1 MPGAAGGGELEGK
14 VAIVTGAGSGMGRAT
29 AATFARYGARVL
41 AVDVSGKEKELASE
55 INSEVGPA
63 VVPYHA
69 DVSDEEQ
76 VAAMIAAA
84 VSEFGRLDALC
95 NVVGV
100 GVFAKVA
107 DLATADFDKVL
118 AVNLRSAF
126 LGIKYAV
133 PVLIEHGGGSI
144 TNWSSIGG
152 LNAGDRGSAA
162 YSSSKFGLLGLTK
175 VAAVDY
181 GAHDIRVNVLC
192 PGFVV
197 TETLGRMALELPGG
211 ASMPNKAALGRA
223 GRPEEVAEVAAF
235 LASDRASFVSG
246 AVIPVDGGWS
256 ARLY

>member
-1 MPGAAGGGELEGK
+1 MTGGPDGRELAGK
-14 VAIVTGAGSGMGRAT
+14 VAIVTGAGSGMGWAT

-41 AVDVSGKEKELASE
+41 AVDVSGKEKDLAA
-55 INSEVGPA
+55 EVGDA
-63 VVPYHA
+63 IVPHHA
-69 DVSDEEQ
+69 DVSDEKQ
-76 VAAMIAAA
+76 VAGMVEAA
-84 VSEFGRLDALC
+84 VAEFGRLDSLC
-95 NVVGV
+95 NVVGI
-100 GVFAKVA
+100 GAFAKVA
-107 DLATADFDKVL
+107 DMATADFDRVL

-126 LGIKYAV
+126 LGIKHAV
-133 PVLIEHGGGSI
+133 PVLVGNGGGSI

-152 LNAGDRGSAA
+152 LNAGDRGSVA
-162 YSSSKFGLLGLTK
+162 YSSSKFGLVGLTK

-181 GAHDIRVNVLC
+181 GPDNVRVNVLC

-211 ASMPNKAALGRA
+211 ASMPRKAALRRA

>member
-1 MPGAAGGGELEGK
+1 MDNELEGK

-41 AVDVSGKEKELASE
+41 AVDISGKEKDLAAES
-55 INSEVGPA
+55 GPA
-63 VVPYHA
+63 VVPYRA
-69 DVSDEEQ
+69 DVSDEAE
-76 VAAMIAAA
+76 VAGMVEAA
-84 VSEFGRLDALC
+84 VNEFGRLDTLC

-107 DLATADFDKVL
+107 ELDAADFDRVL

-133 PVLIEHGGGSI
+133 PVMIENGGGAI
-144 TNWSSIGG
+144 INWSSIGG

-162 YSSSKFGLLGLTK
+162 YSSSKFALLGLTK

-181 GAHDIRVNVLC
+181 GAHNIRVNVLC

-197 TETLGRMALELPGG
+197 TEVLGRLALELPGG
-211 ASMPNKAALGRA
+211 ASMPEKAALRRA

-235 LASDRASFVSG
+235 LAS
-246 AVIPVDGGWS
+246 
-256 ARLY
+256 

>member
-1 MPGAAGGGELEGK
+1 
-14 VAIVTGAGSGMGRAT
+14 
-29 AATFARYGARVL
+29 VL
-41 AVDVSGKEKELASE
+41 AVDISGRERDLAA
-55 INSEVGPA
+55 EVGDA
-63 VVPYHA
+63 IVPHRA

-76 VAAMIAAA
+76 VAGMVEAA
-84 VSEFGRLDALC
+84 VCEFGRLDALC
-95 NVVGV
+95 NVVGI

-107 DLATADFDKVL
+107 VMDTADFDKVL

-126 LGIKYAV
+126 LGVKHAV
-133 PVLIEHGGGSI
+133 PVLVENGGGSI

-152 LNAGDRGSAA
+152 MNAGDRGSVA

-181 GAHDIRVNVLC
+181 GPQNVRVNVLC

-211 ASMPNKAALGRA
+211 ASMPEKAALRRA

-235 LASDRASFVSG
+235 LASDRASFITG

>member
-1 MPGAAGGGELEGK
+1 VSLELEGK
-14 VAIVTGAGSGMGRAT
+14 AAIVTGAGSGMGWAT
-29 AATFARYGARVL
+29 AALFARYGARVL
-41 AVDVSGKEKELASE
+41 AVDISGKEKDLAA
-55 INSEVGPA
+55 EVGPS
-63 VVPYHA
+63 VVPYSA
-69 DVSDEEQ
+69 DVSDEDQ
-76 VAAMIAAA
+76 VAGMVAAA
-84 VSEFGRLDALC
+84 VAEFGRLDALC
-95 NVVGV
+95 NVVGI
-100 GVFAKVA
+100 GVFAKLA
-107 DLATADFDKVL
+107 DLATADFDRVV

-133 PVLIEHGGGSI
+133 PALVAAGGGSI

-162 YSSSKFGLLGLTK
+162 YASSKFGLLGLTK

-181 GAHDIRVNVLC
+181 GAQNVRVNVLC

-211 ASMPNKAALGRA
+211 ASMPKKAALARA